1 MIGVADLQGH
11 WQRDWI
17 KAPGFEDHTTRV
29 HWMQAGALFADIRV
43 PLDRPDLIGRDCLAD
58 LTQLEM
64 AQLLAAEG
72 FAGTITVAENRC
84 TWHREI
90 NWHGEPDIN
99 DIGLMSFNGGAL
111 IEDGVL
117 AEYRELWRR
126 RPNERLRGH
135 RLIFGDQRAVL
146 IENHSVFLVAVG
158 PVPQG
163 NTTALVA
170 RLQTSDASAD
180 ALRRHF
186 ESTYCMGYWDGE
198 SGIAELA
205 TNPFC
210 EGRAVLQRGSA
221 FHWSGPTFDGE
232 TQAQILRAA

>member
-43 PLDRPDLIGRDCLAD
+43 PLDRPDLTRRDCLAD
-58 LTQLEM
+58 LTQPEL

-90 NWHGEPDIN
+90 NWHEEPDIN
-99 DIGLMSFNGGAL
+99 DIGLMSFEDGAL

-126 RPNERLRGH
+126 RPNEKLRGH
-135 RLIFGDQRAVL
+135 RLTFGDQRAVL

-163 NTTALVA
+163 NTTALTA
-170 RLQTSDASAD
+170 HLKTGDASPE
-180 ALRRHF
+180 ALRQHF
-186 ESTYCMGYWDGE
+186 ESTYCMGHWDGE

-210 EGRAVLQRGSA
+210 EGREVLQRGSA

-232 TQAQILRAA
+232 TYAQVLRAA